1 MLLERTDDGFCIDAT
16 LLGELL
22 GVPPPGVQELMRNN
36 EITSACERGEGE
48 HEGQY
53 RLTFFYKNRRARLA
67 IDASGRILKRS
78 IINFG
83 EHALARAKGRA
94 AASR

>member
-1 MLLERTDDGFCIDAT
+1 MTLERIEDGFCIDAT

-22 GVPPPGVQELMRNN
+22 RVPPPGVQELMRNN
-36 EITSACERGEGE
+36 EITSVCERGEGE

-67 IDASGRILKRS
+67 IDEAGRILKRS
-78 IINFG
+78 IVDFG
-83 EHALARAKGRA
+83 EHLPPQTSRRVAGR
-94 AASR
+94 